1 MAVQAA
7 AANQSYLDNWI
18 PLEWDQEVIMR
29 VNRASA
35 VEALAQRHNMQTAT
49 KRILRQHGHT
59 VTAGSSYTTDASDL
73 DYVTLTARRF
83 MGRDVL
89 DEDDV
94 ADADMIVDVIGQRA
108 LDWAVSYATAFDN
121 ACLGVTAAEN
131 GTTVPFTSVYK
142 AVRTTDTAVNP
153 DYTANDHYVNYAG
166 AATAAYD
173 AFSSALN
180 LVEVTDYWDENRA
193 YLIANPAFRDVLR
206 RTKDNQGEPI
216 FVKGQGGDSG
226 QPDQLFGVP
235 IFWSRGAKTS
245 NKFSESPE
253 GNPLMIFVGNADL
266 LKIGVRSGPESR
278 LDLSRAHD
286 DTDDTAVKFR
296 SRRGFGVGNVQA
308 FSVLEKTA

>member
-1 MAVQAA
+1 M
-7 AANQSYLDNWI
+7 ANQASPASTTYLDSWI

-29 VNRASA
+29 VNKASS
-35 VEALAQRHNMQTAT
+35 VESLAQRHNMQTAT

-59 VTAGSSYTTDASDL
+59 VTAGTTYTDDASDL

-142 AVRTTDTAVNP
+142 KVRTTDTAVNP
-153 DYTANDHYVNYAG
+153 DYTADDNYVNYAG

-173 AFSSALN
+173 AFSDALRR
-180 LVEVTDYWDENRA
+180 VEISDYWDEGRA
-193 YLIANPAFRDVLR
+193 YLIAHPAFRDVLR

-245 NKFSESPE
+245 NGFSPSPE
-253 GNPLMIFVGNADL
+253 GNPLLIFVGNSDL
-266 LKIGVRSGPESR
+266 LKLGIRSGPESR
-278 LDLSRAHD
+278 LDMSRAQD
-286 DTDDTAVKFR
+286 NTDDTAVKFR
-296 SRRGFGVGNVQA
+296 SRRGFGVGHVNA